1 MWSRVKET
9 TMSVSQGTNPLLE
22 EWQTPYGLPPFDR
35 ILPEHFPPAFAAAM
49 SEHTREIE
57 AIAAA
62 PETPT
67 FENSAAA
74 FDASGRSLRRIEH
87 LFWNL
92 VLSETSPALQAI
104 ERDLSPRLAAHE
116 NAIYQNEALFARLHA
131 LYEKRASLSLTTEQ
145 TRLLER
151 LQLDFERAGATLA
164 KAEKARFAAIVQELA
179 GLYTQFGQNVLADE
193 AAFSLTLS
201 ASDDLAG
208 LPSFV
213 RAAALEAGRA
223 RGLPEGTHVI
233 TLSPS
238 LADPFLAFS
247 ERRELRER
255 VWRARRER
263 GAHAGEHDNLPVAER
278 IVALRQEQ
286 AALLGYA
293 TYADFKLA
301 DRMAP
306 SVEAVDELLQRA
318 WKPAIE
324 KAHHDRARLTALATE
339 LGQPTPIAAWDW
351 RYLSEKVRQKSF
363 AIDDAQVKPYFSL
376 DAMQAAMFD
385 CATRLFGVRFNER
398 HGVPLYHPDARLWE
412 VADSEGR
419 MIGVFI
425 ADNFARQT
433 KRSGA
438 WMSILRSQSGIDGGT
453 LPIVLNNNNFAK
465 GAPTLLGFED
475 IRTLFHEFGHGLHG
489 LMSNVRYERL
499 AGTNVLADFVE
510 LPSQL
515 FENWGAEREVLLRH
529 ARHVETGEPIPEA
542 LLDRLQAAS
551 RFNQAFTTVQYVGP
565 ALIDMALHARA
576 DREPVDLA
584 RFEAEY
590 AQKLG
595 IPEDIGMRHYLAH
608 FQHLFSGDSYA
619 AGYYVYMWAEVLEA
633 DGYAAFKEAGD
644 PFHHDTAERLL
655 KWIYSAGNSID
666 PATAFK
672 TFRGRGPAVE
682 PMLEKRGLLEA
693 SAQD

>member
-1 MWSRVKET
+1 
-9 TMSVSQGTNPLLE
+9 MSLSQETNPLLE
-22 EWQTPYGLPPFDR
+22 DWQTPYGLPPFER
-35 ILPEHFPPAFAAAM
+35 ILPEHFLPAFDTALR
-49 SEHTREIE
+49 EHTREIE
-57 AIAAA
+57 AIATSAEPA
-62 PETPT
+62 T
-67 FENSAAA
+67 FENTAAA
-74 FDASGRSLRRIEH
+74 FDASGRRLRRIEH

-92 VLSETSPALQAI
+92 VSSETSPALQAI
-104 ERDLSPRLAAHE
+104 ERELAPRLAAHE

-131 LYEKRASLSLTTEQ
+131 LFETRASLALNAEQ

-164 KAEKARFAAIVQELA
+164 KAEKTRFAAIVQELA

-193 AAFSLTLS
+193 AAFALALATP
-201 ASDDLAG
+201 DDLAG
-208 LPSFV
+208 LPAFV
-213 RAAALEAGRA
+213 RAAALEAARE
-223 RGLPEGTHVI
+223 RGLPDGTHVI

-238 LADPFLAFS
+238 LAEPFLTFS
-247 ERRELRER
+247 ERRELREQ
-255 VWRARRER
+255 VWRARRAR
-263 GAHAGEHDNLPVAER
+263 GTHAGRNTGEHDNRPVAER

-286 AALLGYA
+286 AALLGYR
-293 TYADFKLA
+293 TYAEFKLA

-306 SVEAVDELLQRA
+306 SVAAVDELLERA
-318 WKPAIE
+318 WKPAVK
-324 KAHHDRARLTALATE
+324 KADQDRERLTALAME

-351 RYLSEKVRQKSF
+351 RYLSEKVRQQSF

-376 DAMQAAMFD
+376 DAMLAAMFD
-385 CATRLFGVRFNER
+385 CASRLFGLRFNER
-398 HGVPLYHPDARLWE
+398 HDVPLYHPDARLWE

-425 ADNFARQT
+425 GDNFARQT

-438 WMSILRSQSGIDGGT
+438 WMSILRSQSGIGGGT

-465 GAPTLLGFED
+465 GAPTLLGFDD

-499 AGTNVLADFVE
+499 AGTNVLKDFVE

-515 FENWGAEREVLLRH
+515 FENWAQEREVLLRH
-529 ARHVETGEPIPEA
+529 ARHVETGEPIPAE
-542 LLDRLQAAS
+542 LLDRLRAAS

-565 ALIDMALHARA
+565 ALMDMALHARA
-576 DREPVDLA
+576 EREPVDLA
-584 RFEAEY
+584 QFEAEY
-590 AQKLG
+590 ARKLG

-633 DGYAAFKEAGD
+633 DGYAAFKEAGS
-644 PFHHDTAERLL
+644 PFDRNTAERLL
-655 KWIYSAGNSID
+655 KWIYSTGNSID
-666 PATAFK
+666 PATAFR
-672 TFRGRGPAVE
+672 TFRGRDPAVE
-682 PMLEKRGLLEA
+682 PMLEKRGLLETSSSA
-693 SAQD
+693 S

>member
-1 MWSRVKET
+1 
-9 TMSVSQGTNPLLE
+9 MSLSQETNPLLE
-22 EWQTPYGLPPFDR
+22 DWQTPYGLPPFER
-35 ILPEHFPPAFAAAM
+35 ILPEHFPLAFDTALR
-49 SEHTREIE
+49 EHTREIE
-57 AIAAA
+57 AIATSAEPA
-62 PETPT
+62 T

-92 VLSETSPALQAI
+92 VSSETSPALQAI
-104 ERDLSPRLAAHE
+104 ERDLAPRLAAHE

-131 LYEKRASLSLTTEQ
+131 LFEKRASLALNAEQ

-193 AAFSLTLS
+193 ASFALTL
-201 ASDDLAG
+201 ATPDDLAG

-213 RAAALEAGRA
+213 RAAALEAARE

-238 LADPFLAFS
+238 LAEPFLTFS
-247 ERRELRER
+247 ERRELREQ

-263 GAHAGEHDNLPVAER
+263 GAHAGEHAGEHDNRPVAER
-278 IVALRQEQ
+278 IIALRQEQ
-286 AALLGYA
+286 AALLGYR
-293 TYADFKLA
+293 TYAEFKLA

-306 SVEAVDELLQRA
+306 SVAAVDELLERA
-318 WKPAIE
+318 WKPAIA
-324 KAHHDRARLTALATE
+324 KADQDRERLTALATE
-339 LGQPTPIAAWDW
+339 LDQPTPIAAWDW
-351 RYLSEKVRQKSF
+351 RYLSEKVRQQSF

-376 DAMQAAMFD
+376 DAMLAAMFD
-385 CATRLFGVRFNER
+385 CASRLFGLRFNER
-398 HGVPLYHPDARLWE
+398 HDVPLYHPDARLWE

-419 MIGVFI
+419 MVGVFI
-425 ADNFARQT
+425 GDNFARQT

-438 WMSILRSQSGIDGGT
+438 WMSILRSQSGIGGGT

-499 AGTNVLADFVE
+499 AGTSVLADFVE

-515 FENWGAEREVLLRH
+515 FENWAQEREVLLRH
-529 ARHVETGEPIPEA
+529 ARHVETGEPIPAE
-542 LLDRLQAAS
+542 LLDRLRAAS

-565 ALIDMALHARA
+565 ALMDMALHARVEH
-576 DREPVDLA
+576 EPVNLA
-584 RFEAEY
+584 QFEAEY

-595 IPEDIGMRHYLAH
+595 IPDDIGMRHYLAH

-633 DGYAAFKEAGD
+633 DGYAAFKEAGN
-644 PFHHDTAERLL
+644 PFDRNTAERLL
-655 KWIYSAGNSID
+655 KWIYSTGNSVD
-666 PATAFK
+666 PAIAFR
-672 TFRGRGPAVE
+672 TFRGRDPAVE

-693 SAQD
+693 ASSAS